1 MPWTILASDPL
12 SGAVGLLVEV
22 HAEGG
27 AIGHGRRAFEERM
40 FAKGIRI
47 GLMIDP
53 QQAVVVSDSLS
64 TMDFA
69 TNRFDT
75 LGSPVATA
83 ALFLKASIG
92 EPRSGEAFIGQ
103 VERWL
108 RAISESWHDS
118 LADEAIEAM
127 VPEVSAHV
135 AGADFE
141 RVDGL
146 LEVMTAA
153 E

>member
-1 MPWTILASDPL
+1 MPWTILASDPV

-22 HAEGG
+22 HATADAIEG
-27 AIGHGRRAFEERM
+27 GRRAFEQRM
-40 FAKGIRI
+40 FDKRVRI
-47 GLMIDP
+47 GLLIDP

-64 TMDFA
+64 SMEFS

-75 LGSPVATA
+75 LGNPVHTA
-83 ALFLKASIG
+83 ALFRKASIG
-92 EPRSGEAFIGQ
+92 APRPGEAFVDQ

-108 RAISESWHDS
+108 RAISESWHDF

-146 LEVMTAA
+146 LELTTAA